1 MNLPDYF
8 ENITCDI
15 ARDRPGMITNFL
27 TSSIQRAARG
37 EVLDNEVV
45 EYSGDWELDR
55 MEFSKALAQNVAYSA
70 SEVDR
75 DNLVNQAAEQ
85 FVFDKWNDSEVKV
98 KGPSFRGF
106 NRGDTPDQ
114 LKSAYSRIDV
124 ALTSAQL
131 DNQLCALDELFGNE
145 VL

>member
-1 MNLPDYF
+1 MVWGGLANAYYTTHATFYNEPDKFMNLPDYF

-55 MEFSKALAQNVAYSA
+55 MEFSKALAQDVAYSA

-75 DNLVNQAAEQ
+75 QPCQ
-85 FVFDKWNDSEVKV
+85 S
-98 KGPSFRGF
+98 GCR
-106 NRGDTPDQ
+106 TI
-114 LKSAYSRIDV
+114 RIR
-124 ALTSAQL
+124 
-131 DNQLCALDELFGNE
+131 
-145 VL
+145 